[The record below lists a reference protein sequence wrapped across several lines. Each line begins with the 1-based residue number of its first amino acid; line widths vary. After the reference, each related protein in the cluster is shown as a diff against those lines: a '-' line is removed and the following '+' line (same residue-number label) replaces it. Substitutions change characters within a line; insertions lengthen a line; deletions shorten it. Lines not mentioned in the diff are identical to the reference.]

1 MQTSLDMGVKKN
13 KEHMDS
19 ETRRLEL
26 GIQQVKDMH
35 KALSDEI
42 WGPEERAMR
51 SKRMKTEVERSV
63 LGRFRLQTKAFRA
76 ETSLKRRRK
85 SRTSRPRACGVTRF

>member
-1 MQTSLDMGVKKN
+1 
-13 KEHMDS
+13 
-19 ETRRLEL
+19 
-26 GIQQVKDMH
+26 MH

-63 LGRFRLQTKAFRA
+63 LGRFRLETKAFRA
-76 ETSLKRRRK
+76 EPSLKSQEVTDFSPPSLRRHPILKRIK
-85 SRTSRPRACGVTRF
+85 TKR